1 MFITGVS
8 IRRRIR
14 PASQRRLLTG
24 GTMRVSIR
32 FACASTIATI
42 AVSTACSTS
51 SGGESPPAVTP
62 VHPTG
67 PIPAADRT
75 GLRGTVAYS
84 TRSGDVWVMNANGT
98 GRRRITRSG
107 PGFDF
112 DPSLS
117 PSGRSIVFRTSRG
130 QYLRDPGGIGAEGLF
145 VVNVRTRREHPVHP
159 PRGGLFPSWSPDGT
173 AIAFSTLQHD
183 LDGESIHLVTRPAS
197 SCATLRSPPSPRCRR
212 GWHGR
217 PTSDESR
224 TADIPG
230 TE

>member
-51 SGGESPPAVTP
+51 SGGESPPAVTA

-84 TRSGDVWVMNANGT
+84 TRSFELWVINADGSGAYRLTDWPGGDSAGT
-98 GRRRITRSG
+98 WLSSG
-107 PGFDF
+107 E
-112 DPSLS
+112 
-117 PSGRSIVFRTSRG
+117 IVFAHFTG
-130 QYLRDPGGIGAEGLF
+130 DEPLPKWYI
-145 VVNVRTRREHPVHP
+145 VR
-159 PRGGLFPSWSPDGT
+159 PDGT
-173 AIAFSTLQHD
+173 
-183 LDGESIHLVTRPAS
+183 R
-197 SCATLRSPPSPRCRR
+197 LRSLPWFSGAGDPLDWVQPAA
-212 GWHGR
+212 
-217 PTSDESR
+217 
-224 TADIPG
+224 TALPG
-230 TE
+230 AAA